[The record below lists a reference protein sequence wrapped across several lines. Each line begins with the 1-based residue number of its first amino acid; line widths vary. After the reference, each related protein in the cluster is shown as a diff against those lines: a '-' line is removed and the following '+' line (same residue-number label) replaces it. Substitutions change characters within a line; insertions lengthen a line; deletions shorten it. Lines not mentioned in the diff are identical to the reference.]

1 MTRLAI
7 PTLLALLA
15 GTGAVQANPA
25 KPLGQFKN
33 WNAASYAADNQERC
47 YISSSPA
54 AEKPAT
60 LRHGDVFFFVQTS
73 QAATHQT
80 ESSFQTGYDFARDS
94 VVKVTIGDETFQM
107 LTSGRNAWLKRLE
120 REDELIAAM
129 KAGDEMVLEARSA
142 RGNETSY
149 TFSLDGVTAAS
160 RVLERCS

>member
-1 MTRLAI
+1 MTRLAV
-7 PTLLALLA
+7 PTILALLA
-15 GTGAVQANPA
+15 TTGAVHANPA

-33 WNAASYAADNQERC
+33 WNATSYATDNKERC
-47 YISSSPA
+47 YISSSPT

-60 LRHGDVFFFVQTS
+60 LRHGDVFFFIQTS
-73 QAATHQT
+73 EEADHKT

-94 VVKVTIGDETFQM
+94 IVKVTIGDETFQM

-120 REDELIAAM
+120 REGELIAAM

-160 RVLERCS
+160 RLLDSCG